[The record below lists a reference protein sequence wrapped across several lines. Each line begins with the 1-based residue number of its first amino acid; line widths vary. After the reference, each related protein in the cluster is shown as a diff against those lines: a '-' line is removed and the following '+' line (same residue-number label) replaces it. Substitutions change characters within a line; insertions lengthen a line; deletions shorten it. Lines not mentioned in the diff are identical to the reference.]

1 MLSISI
7 SETIDLQ
14 ECKSM
19 SLDIANSNV
28 NRNITL
34 AGTSVAIFTFLL
46 FFLYPRSGDIN
57 SILFQFTLAII
68 VSVIFSLVISALYYY
83 GTALTLTLRPDQA
96 TTIFGKAEAF
106 WLVGYSLLLL
116 EPSLILARRLQPTAA
131 GAKLD
136 SIYREPDRCRAV
148 WTSSLVL
155 LPVPYLA
162 PVQETNQ
169 EKVIPPYTI
178 LRSSFLRACARRGRL
193 MRPCF

>member
-7 SETIDLQ
+7 SETIDLH

-46 FFLYPRSGDIN
+46 FFLYPRSGEIN

-116 EPSLILARRLQPTAA
+116 EPSLILFTVNL
-131 GAKLD
+131 
-136 SIYREPDRCRAV
+136 IAV
-148 WTSSLVL
+148 GLYGLVL
-155 LPVPYLA
+155 WFSYLYLTWL
-162 PVQETNQ
+162 QFKKQT
-169 EKVIPPYTI
+169 K
-178 LRSSFLRACARRGRL
+178 RK
-193 MRPCF
+193 